1 MPEYTGSYFSEGPVY
16 RELALLRE
24 GWLQNGLSLYEVIR
38 VEEGICLF
46 LEDHLQRLQESLA
59 LSGRSFPIAI
69 PGMRR
74 ILDGMIRKNGLFN
87 GNIRLTVHFP
97 ETEKPGLYTF
107 FIPHYYP
114 PVSLYQQGIDTDLF
128 RAVRLN
134 PNVKRL
140 FPEMRERLA
149 AFISVHSLYEAL
161 LVNEDGCV
169 TEGSKSNVFFI
180 QGDSVYTPPGDQVL
194 KGITRNKVIEL
205 CNQLNI
211 KFMEKSISTEELRS
225 MDAAFLTGTS
235 PKVLPVRQIG
245 NMSFRVPH
253 PVMNSLMK
261 AYENLING
269 YIQRQRRAV

>member
-1 MPEYTGSYFSEGPVY
+1 MSEYTGRYFSEGPVY
-16 RELALLRE
+16 RETALLRQ

-38 VEEGICLF
+38 VQEGICLF
-46 LEDHLQRLQESLA
+46 LEDHIRRLQESLA
-59 LSGRSFPIAI
+59 LSGQLFPIAI

-74 ILDGMIRKNGLFN
+74 ILDGLIRKNGLYN
-87 GNIRLTVHFP
+87 GNIKLTVYFS
-97 ETEKPGLYTF
+97 ETEKPGLYAF
-107 FIPHYYP
+107 FILHHYP

-128 RAVRLN
+128 RAVRPN

-149 AFISVHSLYEAL
+149 AFISAHSLYEAL

-211 KFMEKSISTEELRS
+211 KFMEKFISTERLRS
-225 MDAAFLTGTS
+225 MEAAFLTGTS
-235 PKVLPVRQIG
+235 PKVLPIRQIG
-245 NMSFRVPH
+245 TIPYRVPH

-261 AYENLING
+261 AYENLIAG
-269 YIQRQRRAV
+269 YIQRQRRVV

>member
-1 MPEYTGSYFSEGPVY
+1 MSEFTGRYYSEGPVCK
-16 RELALLRE
+16 ETSLLRE

-46 LEDHLQRLQESLA
+46 LEDHMRRLQESLA

-74 ILDGMIRKNGLFN
+74 ILEGLVRKNGLYN
-87 GNIRLTVHFP
+87 GNIKLTVHFP
-97 ETEKPGLYTF
+97 EKAKPGLYTF

-114 PVSLYQQGIDTDLF
+114 PVSFYQQGIDTDLF
-128 RAVRLN
+128 QAVRVN
-134 PNVKRL
+134 PNVKQL
-140 FPEMRERLA
+140 FPEMREKLT
-149 AFISVHSLYEAL
+149 AFISSRNLYEAL

-180 QGDSVYTPPGDQVL
+180 QEDSVYTPPGVQVL

-225 MDAAFLTGTS
+225 LDAAFLTGTS
-235 PKVLPVRQIG
+235 PKVLPIRQIG
-245 NMSFRVPH
+245 NLPFRVPH
-253 PVMNSLMK
+253 PVMNSLMQ
-261 AYENLING
+261 AYENLVDG